1 MKDTPVSVRF
11 SEPVSIRLETIS
23 AQTGIGKA
31 EIIRR
36 ATEEYL
42 QRVQAAGHITIP
54 LITAEANGHG
64 GTVIINNHGGK
75 MHYTKRVPKAGKD

>member
-11 SEPVSIRLETIS
+11 SDHISSRLEEIS
-23 AQTGIGKA
+23 GQTGIGKA

-42 QRVQAAGHITIP
+42 TRVQAAGQITIP
-54 LITAEANGHG
+54 LISAEANGHG

-75 MHYTKRVPKAGKD
+75 AHYTKRPPKKSKP